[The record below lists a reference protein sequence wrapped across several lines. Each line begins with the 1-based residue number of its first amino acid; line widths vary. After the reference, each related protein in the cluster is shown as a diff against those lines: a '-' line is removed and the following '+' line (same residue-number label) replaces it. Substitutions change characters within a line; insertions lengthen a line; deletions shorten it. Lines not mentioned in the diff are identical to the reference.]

1 MINVSLDT
9 TEFKV
14 VLFLIVFIVLYVFS
28 RHRRRKKAVTAA
40 DVFKRTVLSELKGLY
55 PVPRHLDKDVFDR
68 FKTSI
73 PAIQAAAAEFRKYVP
88 GSSKKSFDAA
98 LDNYY
103 RHCHEIRW
111 EDCVAFKILPGERK
125 PEDEGPR
132 EIFRQNVN
140 ALLSFTKQ

>member
-1 MINVSLDT
+1 MINVQLNT
-9 TEFKV
+9 IEFKV
-14 VLFLIVFIVLYVFS
+14 VLFLIVSLVLYVFS
-28 RHRRRKKAVTAA
+28 RHRKRKKAVTAA
-40 DVFKRTVLSELKGLY
+40 EVFKGKVLSALKGLY

-68 FKTSI
+68 FNSSI
-73 PAIQAAAAEFRKYVP
+73 PSIQAAAADFRKYVP

-98 LDNYY
+98 LDKYCG
-103 RHCHEIRW
+103 HCRNISW
-111 EDCVAFKILPGERK
+111 EECVSFKILPGERK